1 MLPAKLPHR
10 RVLAPVLHR
19 PTSRLAQGL
28 PPWARV
34 EPIATLRSYS
44 DEPIKPG
51 RLLLLEVF
59 PDSGGPVTA
68 LVEVESCDPMPEGFP
83 ARYDVSMRLL
93 RLEGMPLSRLESV
106 LSAP

>member
-34 EPIATLRSYS
+34 EPLAVLCSYS
-44 DEPIKPG
+44 DEPVKPG
-51 RLLLLEVF
+51 RLLVLEVF

-68 LVEVESCDPMPEGFP
+68 LVEVESCDPMPEGFA
-83 ARYDVSMRLL
+83 ARFDVTMRLL
-93 RLEGMPLSRLESV
+93 RADGGGLSRLETV
-106 LSAP
+106 LASR